1 MTTIEL
7 IKIRT
12 GKKVSHQLLETLMQL
27 AKEADRSTK
36 ECVVKFYKHGLVT
49 GDFAYFIFWKEEAI
63 ETEGSTLGLK
73 IRKSLESMGLVDYSI
88 WRLLE

>member
-1 MTTIEL
+1 MERIEL

-12 GKKVSHQLLETLMQL
+12 GRKVSHQLLETLKQL

-36 ECVVKFYKHGLVT
+36 ECVVKFHKHGFVT
-49 GDFAYFIFWKEEAI
+49 GDFTYFLFWNEEAI
-63 ETEGSTLGLK
+63 EAEGSALSLE

-88 WRLLE
+88 WKSLE

>member
-12 GKKVSHQLLETLMQL
+12 GNKVSHQLLETLTKI

-36 ECVVKFYKHGLVT
+36 ECIVKFHKHGFVA
-49 GDFAYFIFWKEEAI
+49 GDFIYFLFWNEEAI
-63 ETEGSTLGLK
+63 ETEGSNLGLK
-73 IRKSLESMGLVDYSI
+73 IRKSLESMGLVDYSV